1 MTHLEESNGFAGQE
15 LTGKRWRVRV
25 ITEGKGSSAN
35 YKGEVL
41 KRDIG
46 LFKAGAK
53 IYMDHA
59 GMIDQENRPERSA
72 KEIVGYFTSDGAWD
86 ETERGVFQEAHIF
99 SDHREWVKE
108 RALAGVIGMSISAEG
123 EVEESDT
130 GEKELVRL
138 TKVNSVDIV
147 TEAGRGGKF
156 SSLLESKGAHVAD
169 APEEED
175 DMEFPKELAESLDAQ
190 GKNVDALVAVVTEL
204 VAKLTPAEPER
215 QEESKKPTYTEIDK
229 AVTEAELPSVSRAAV
244 FTAVEGGADLAEA
257 VKAEKEK
264 VDAITESV
272 KNTGV
277 FGNVEDEDK
286 SNKLSE
292 AEQLKAA
299 SNRIFG

>member
-15 LTGKRWRVRV
+15 LSGKRWRVRV

-59 GMIDQENRPERSA
+59 GQIDQENRPERSA
-72 KEIVGYFTSDGAWD
+72 KEIVGYFTSDATWD
-86 ETERGVFQEAHIF
+86 EGERAVFQEAHIF

-123 EVEESDT
+123 EVEESDA
-130 GEKELVRL
+130 GEKDLVRL

-156 SSLLESKGAHVAD
+156 STLLESKGAHIAD

-190 GKNVDALVAVVTEL
+190 SKDVKDLVTAVQALIVAV
-204 VAKLTPAEPER
+204 TPPAPEV
-215 QEESKKPTYTEIDK
+215 EESKKPTYTEIDK
-229 AVTEAELPSVSRAAV
+229 AVTEAELPAVSRATV
-244 FTAVEGGADLAEA
+244 FAAVEGGADLTES

-264 VDAITESV
+264 VEAIMESA
-272 KNTGV
+272 KNDGV
-277 FGNVEDEDK
+277 FGNVKDEKDE
-286 SNKLSE
+286 KLSE
-292 AEQLKAA
+292 ADAVKSA
-299 SNRIFG
+299 SSRIFG

>member
-15 LTGKRWRVRV
+15 LSGKRWRVRV

-59 GMIDQENRPERSA
+59 GQIDQENRPERSA
-72 KEIVGYFTSDGAWD
+72 KEIVGYFTNDATWD
-86 ETERGVFQEAHIF
+86 EAERAVFQEAHIF

-123 EVEESDT
+123 EVEESDA
-130 GEKELVRL
+130 GEKDLVRL

-156 SSLLESKGAHVAD
+156 STLLESKGAHAAD

-175 DMEFPKELAESLDAQ
+175 DMEFPKELAEALDTQ
-190 GKNVDALVAVVTEL
+190 DKSVTALVAVVTEL
-204 VAKLTPAEPER
+204 VAKLTPAEPEV
-215 QEESKKPTYTEIDK
+215 QESKKPTYSEIDK
-229 AVTEAELPSVSRAAV
+229 AVTEAELPAPSRATV
-244 FTAVEGGADLAEA
+244 FAAVESGTDLTEA

-264 VDAITESV
+264 VEAIMESA
-272 KNTGV
+272 KNDGV
-277 FGNVEDEDK
+277 FGNVQDEDK
-286 SNKLSE
+286 GDKLSE
-292 AEQLKAA
+292 AEKVAA
-299 SNRIFG
+299 ARKSIFG

>member
-15 LTGKRWRVRV
+15 LSGKRWRVRV

-59 GMIDQENRPERSA
+59 GQIDQENRPERSA
-72 KEIVGYFTSDGAWD
+72 KEIVGYFTNDATWD
-86 ETERGVFQEAHIF
+86 EAERAVFQEAHIF

-130 GEKELVRL
+130 GDKDLVRL

-156 SSLLESKGAHVAD
+156 STLLESKGAHTAD

-190 GKNVDALVAVVTEL
+190 NKDVKDLVTAVQALIVAV
-204 VAKLTPAEPER
+204 TPPAPEVV
-215 QEESKKPTYTEIDK
+215 ESKKPTYTEIDT
-229 AVTEAELPSVSRAAV
+229 AVTEAELPAPSRAAV
-244 FTAVEGGADLAEA
+244 FTAVEAGTDLAEA
-257 VKAEKEK
+257 VNAEKAK
-264 VDAITESV
+264 VDAITESM
-272 KNTGV
+272 KDKGV

-286 SNKLSE
+286 NSKLSE
-292 AEQLKAA
+292 AEQIKAA
-299 SNRIFG
+299 SKSIFG

>member
-15 LTGKRWRVRV
+15 LSGKRWRVRV

-59 GMIDQENRPERSA
+59 GQIDQENRPERSA
-72 KEIVGYFTSDGAWD
+72 KEIVGYFTNDATWD
-86 ETERGVFQEAHIF
+86 EAERAVFQEAHIF

-130 GEKELVRL
+130 GEKDLVRL

-156 SSLLESKGAHVAD
+156 STLLESKGAHVAD

-175 DMEFPKELAESLDAQ
+175 DMEFPKELAEALDTQ
-190 GKNVDALVAVVTEL
+190 DKSVTALTAAVTEL
-204 VAKLTPAEPER
+204 IAKLTPAEPEK
-215 QEESKKPTYTEIDK
+215 QEESKKPTYTEIDT
-229 AVTEAELPSVSRAAV
+229 AVTEAELPAPSRAAV
-244 FTAVEGGADLAEA
+244 FTAVEAGTDLAEA
-257 VKAEKEK
+257 VNAEKAK
-264 VDAITESV
+264 VDAITESM
-272 KNTGV
+272 KDKGV

-286 SNKLSE
+286 NSKLSE
-292 AEQLKAA
+292 AEQVKSAR
-299 SNRIFG
+299 SRIFG